1 MIAKLIIPHSTQAD
15 EGMRIDSLQ
24 PNQPESGGKLNAFFT
39 SQLWL
44 EKGLCL
50 VLKHLILCKWKKT
63 INLVAVQL
71 TLLTFKVATVS
82 QDNKNNQPK

>member
-24 PNQPESGGKLNAFFT
+24 PNQPESGGKLNAFCT

-50 VLKHLILCKWKKT
+50 VFKHLILCKWKKT
-63 INLVAVQL
+63 IKSFRCSIYAFNVQSCYS
-71 TLLTFKVATVS
+71 FPG
-82 QDNKNNQPK
+82 QQ